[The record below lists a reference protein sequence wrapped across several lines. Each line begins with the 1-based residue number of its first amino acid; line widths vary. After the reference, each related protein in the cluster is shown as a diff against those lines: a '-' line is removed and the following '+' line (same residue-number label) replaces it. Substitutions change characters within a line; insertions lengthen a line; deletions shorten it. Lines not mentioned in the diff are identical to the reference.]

1 MTTEPDPASTPFTGR
16 VVAITGGAGDIGLA
30 TARHLGRHGATIA
43 LIDLYDG
50 KLEAARAQLEGEGI
64 PAHAWRCDVT
74 DEAAVD
80 ATAEAIA
87 ERLGRVQHLFNN
99 AGILGPFHPLLDY
112 PTEDFDAIQAVNVR
126 GAFLVLR
133 AFARHMAA
141 HGGGSIVNM
150 ASMAATG
157 GPPNMIAYATS
168 KAAILGMT
176 QTASK
181 DLAPH
186 GIRVNAVSPA
196 YMGPGFMWTR
206 QVELQAAAGSQ
217 YFAADPAVVAQQ
229 MIGAVPMRRYGR
241 MEEIPGAVAFLLGDD
256 ASYITGVNVPIAGGI
271 L

>member
-1 MTTEPDPASTPFTGR
+1 MIDPTTPFAGR

-30 TARHLGRHGATIA
+30 TAHHLGRLGAGIA
-43 LIDLYDG
+43 LVDVDAG
-50 KLEAARAQLEGEGI
+50 KLEAATTGLEAEGI
-64 PAHAWRCDVT
+64 SAHAWRCDVT
-74 DEAAVD
+74 DEAAVE
-80 ATAEAIA
+80 ATAAAIV
-87 ERLGRVQHLFNN
+87 ERFGPVRHLFNN
-99 AGILGPFHPLLDY
+99 AGILGLFHPVLDY
-112 PTEDFDAIQAVNVR
+112 PTDDFDAIIAVNVR

-133 AFARHMAA
+133 AFARLMAA

-206 QVELQAAAGSQ
+206 QVDLQAAAGTP

-229 MIGAVPMRRYGR
+229 MIASVPMRRYGR
-241 MEEIPGAVAFLLGDD
+241 IDEIPGAVAFLLGDD
-256 ASYITGVNVPIAGGI
+256 ASYITGIHVPIAGGI

>member
-1 MTTEPDPASTPFTGR
+1 MTTEPAPASTPFTGR
-16 VVAITGGAGDIGLA
+16 VVAMTGGAGDIGLA
-30 TARHLGRHGATIA
+30 TAHHLGRLGATLA
-43 LIDLYDG
+43 LIDLDDA
-50 KLEAARAQLEGEGI
+50 KLETARAQLEGEGI

-80 ATAEAIA
+80 ATVEAIA
-87 ERLGRVQHLFNN
+87 ERLGRVRHLFNN
-99 AGILGPFHPLLDY
+99 AGILGLFHPLLDY

-133 AFARHMAA
+133 AFARHMAGQ
-141 HGGGSIVNM
+141 GGGSIVNM

-206 QVELQAAAGSQ
+206 QVELQAAAGSP
-217 YFAADPAVVAQQ
+217 YFATDPTVVAEQ
-229 MIGAVPMRRYGR
+229 MIGAVPMRRYGG
-241 MEEIPGAVAFLLGDD
+241 MEEIPGAVAFLLGDG
-256 ASYITGVNVPIAGGI
+256 ASYITGINVPIAGGI

>member
-1 MTTEPDPASTPFTGR
+1 MSEAARSPGPFTDR

-30 TARHLGRHGATIA
+30 TARHLGRLGAVTA
-43 LIDLYDG
+43 LIDLDDD
-50 KLEAARAQLEGEGI
+50 KLERSRAQLEADGVT
-64 PAHAWRCDVT
+64 AHAWRCDVT

-80 ATAEAIA
+80 TTAAAIA
-87 ERLGRVQHLFNN
+87 GRHGRVHHLFNN
-99 AGILGPFHPLLDY
+99 AGILGLFRPLLDY
-112 PTEDFDAIQAVNVR
+112 PTDDFDAILAVNVR

-157 GPPNMIAYATS
+157 GPPNMVAYATS
-168 KAAILGMT
+168 KAAVLGMT

-196 YMGPGFMWTR
+196 YMGPGVMWTR
-206 QVELQAAAGSQ
+206 QVDLQAAAGSP
-217 YFAADPAVVAQQ
+217 YFAADPAVVAKQ
-229 MIGAVPMRRYGR
+229 MIGAVPLRRYGR
-241 MEEIPGAVAFLLGDD
+241 MDEIPGAVAFLLGDD

>member
-1 MTTEPDPASTPFTGR
+1 MTVPTKPPAPFADR

-30 TARHLGRHGATIA
+30 TARHLGRLGATVA
-43 LIDLYDG
+43 LVDLDDA
-50 KLEAARAQLEGEGI
+50 KLEAAHAQLEADGT

-74 DEAAVD
+74 DEAAVE
-80 ATAEAIA
+80 ATVAAIA
-87 ERLGRVQHLFNN
+87 LRLGRVRHLFNN
-99 AGILGPFHPLLDY
+99 AGILGRFHPLLDY
-112 PTEDFDAIQAVNVR
+112 PTDDFDAIQAVNVR

-141 HGGGSIVNM
+141 SGGGSIVNM

-157 GPPNMIAYATS
+157 GPPNMVAYATS

-206 QVELQAAAGSQ
+206 QVELQAAAGSP

-229 MIGAVPMRRYGR
+229 MIGAVPMRRVGR
-241 MEEIPGAVAFLLGDD
+241 MDEIPGAVAFLLGDT
-256 ASYITGVNVPIAGGI
+256 ASYITGINVPIAGGI

>member
-1 MTTEPDPASTPFTGR
+1 MTDPAPHAPFAGR

-30 TARHLGRHGATIA
+30 TARHLGRLGATIA
-43 LIDLYDG
+43 LVDLDDA
-50 KLEAARAQLEGEGI
+50 KLEAARAQLQADGV

-74 DEAAVD
+74 DEVAVE
-80 ATAEAIA
+80 ATAAAIA
-87 ERLGRVQHLFNN
+87 DRLGRVRHLFNN
-99 AGILGPFHPLLDY
+99 AGILGRFHPLLDY
-112 PTEDFDAIQAVNVR
+112 PTDDFDAIQAVNVR
-126 GAFLVLR
+126 GAVLVRR
-133 AFARHMAA
+133 ACARHRAA

-176 QTASK
+176 QTASR

>member
-1 MTTEPDPASTPFTGR
+1 MTAPTNPPAPFAGR

-30 TARHLGRHGATIA
+30 TARHLGRLGATIA
-43 LIDLYDG
+43 LVDLDET
-50 KLEAARAQLEGEGI
+50 KLEAARAQLQTDGTT
-64 PAHAWRCDVT
+64 AHAWRCDVT
-74 DEAAVD
+74 DEAAVE
-80 ATAEAIA
+80 ATAAAIV
-87 ERLGRVQHLFNN
+87 ERLGRVHHLFNN
-99 AGILGPFHPLLDY
+99 AGILGRFHPLLAY
-112 PTEDFDAIQAVNVR
+112 PTDDFDAIQAVNVR

-141 HGGGSIVNM
+141 NGGGSIVNM

-176 QTASK
+176 QTASR

>member
-1 MTTEPDPASTPFTGR
+1 MTDPRTPFAGR
-16 VVAITGGAGDIGLA
+16 VTAITGAAGDIGLA
-30 TARHLGRHGATIA
+30 TARHLGRLGATIA
-43 LIDLYDG
+43 LIDVDAV
-50 KLEAARAQLEGEGI
+50 KLGIAKAQLDDAGI
-64 PAHAWRCDVT
+64 VADAWPCDVT
-74 DEAAVD
+74 DEAAVA
-80 ATAEAIA
+80 ATVLAIVD
-87 ERLGRVQHLFNN
+87 RFGPVRHLFNN
-99 AGILGPFHPLLDY
+99 AGILGAFHPLLDY
-112 PTEDFDAIQAVNVR
+112 PTDDFDAVQAVNVR

-168 KAAILGMT
+168 KAAMLGMT

-206 QVELQAAAGSQ
+206 QVDLQAAAGSP
-217 YFAADPAVVAQQ
+217 YFGSDPAAVADQ
-229 MIGAVPMRRYGR
+229 MIRSVPMRRYGR
-241 MEEIPGAVAFLLGDD
+241 IDEIPGAVAFLLGDD
-256 ASYITGVNVPIAGGI
+256 ASYVTGIHVPIAGGI

>member
-1 MTTEPDPASTPFTGR
+1 MTDPAPHTPFAGR

-30 TARHLGRHGATIA
+30 TARHLGRLGATVA
-43 LIDLYDG
+43 LVDIG
-50 KLEAARAQLEGEGI
+50 GAKLEATRAQLEADGTT
-64 PAHAWRCDVT
+64 AHAWRCDVT
-74 DEAAVD
+74 DEADVE
-80 ATAEAIA
+80 ATTAAIA

-99 AGILGPFHPLLDY
+99 AGILGLFHPLLDY
-112 PTEDFDAIQAVNVR
+112 PTDDFDAIQAVNVR

-133 AFARHMAA
+133 AFARHMAE

-206 QVELQAAAGSQ
+206 QVDLQAAAGSQ
-217 YFAADPAVVAQQ
+217 YFAADPAVVAEQ
-229 MIGAVPMRRYGR
+229 MIGSVPMRRYGL
-241 MEEIPGAVAFLLGDD
+241 MEEIPGAVAFLLGND
-256 ASYITGVNVPIAGGI
+256 ASYITGINVPIAGGI

>member
-1 MTTEPDPASTPFTGR
+1 MTDPAPHAPFAGR

-30 TARHLGRHGATIA
+30 TAHHLGGLGAVVA
-43 LIDLYDG
+43 LIDLDEA
-50 KLEAARAQLEGEGI
+50 KLEAARAQLAADGT

-74 DEAAVD
+74 DEAAVE
-80 ATAEAIA
+80 ATAAAIV
-87 ERLGRVQHLFNN
+87 ERLGPVRHLFNN
-99 AGILGPFHPLLDY
+99 AGILGRFHPLLDY
-112 PTEDFDAIQAVNVR
+112 PTDDFDAIQAVNVR
-126 GAFLVLR
+126 GAFLALR

-141 HGGGSIVNM
+141 HGSGSIVNM

-176 QTASK
+176 LTASK

-229 MIGAVPMRRYGR
+229 MIGSVPMRRYGR

-256 ASYITGVNVPIAGGI
+256 ASYISGINVPIAGGI

>member
-1 MTTEPDPASTPFTGR
+1 MTDPRTPFAGR
-16 VVAITGGAGDIGLA
+16 VTAITGAAGDIGLA
-30 TARHLGRHGATIA
+30 TARHLGRLGATIA
-43 LIDLYDG
+43 LIDLDAG
-50 KLEAARAQLEGEGI
+50 KLEAAQARLEADGI
-64 PAHAWRCDVT
+64 AAHAWRCDVT
-74 DEAAVD
+74 DAAAVD
-80 ATAEAIA
+80 ATAAGVVD
-87 ERLGRVQHLFNN
+87 RLGPVHHLFNN
-99 AGILGPFHPLLDY
+99 AGILGAFHPLLDY
-112 PTEDFDAIQAVNVR
+112 PTGDFDAVQAVNVR

-133 AFARHMAA
+133 AFASHMAE

-176 QTASK
+176 QTASR

-206 QVELQAAAGSQ
+206 QVEAQAAAGSQ
-217 YFAADPAVVAQQ
+217 YFPPDPALVAER
-229 MIGAVPMRRYGR
+229 MIGSVPMRRYGR
-241 MEEIPGAVAFLLGDD
+241 IDEIPGAVAFLLGDD
-256 ASYITGVNVPIAGGI
+256 ASYVTGINLPIAGGI